1 MSEAEKFREPQN
13 VISKEVTQTLE
24 YSPHALQDG
33 ILYRTF
39 TCISTL
45 DPNELDINSRSIT
58 FGILQKSAFI
68 NPKKLFMHISLMI
81 VKDAEENGLSIE
93 DGVVPPA
100 SPAQQL
106 FDDISVTMS
115 DMTLSRPSTYYSMLV
130 FIQQMLEIPRPI
142 KESWL
147 NFYEGYDD
155 DIDGTYST
163 VAEAVEKKGEKLVA
177 KNATG
182 RRMIKILNK
191 KTNEYLISLETPLK
205 HFSVLIP
212 TVIYTFFYLKKFN
225 FIIFEKFFI
234 FFLTGVTDFT
244 IIL

>member
-1 MSEAEKFREPQN
+1 MKRNHSDTVNFQAPQN
-13 VISKEVTQTLE
+13 LESPEVAQTLAHQ
-24 YSPHALQDG
+24 PHALQDG

-58 FGILQKSAFI
+58 YGILQKSAFI
-68 NPKKLFMHISLMI
+68 NTQKLFMNISLMV
-81 VKDAEENGLSIE
+81 VKDAGEEALTIE
-93 DGVVPPA
+93 DGVIPPA

-115 DMTLSRPSTYYSMLV
+115 DMSLSRPSTYYSMLTH
-130 FIQQMLEIPRPI
+130 IQQMLQIPRPI

-155 DIDGTYST
+155 DIEGTYSSVT
-163 VAEAVEKKGEKLVA
+163 DAVEKKGDKLIA

-191 KTNEYLISLETPLK
+191 KVNEYLISLETPLK
-205 HFSVLIP
+205 SFPILIP
-212 TVIYTFFYLKKFN
+212 TVM
-225 FIIFEKFFI
+225 IFEIFEIFEI
-234 FFLTGVTDFT
+234 FFEFFEF
-244 IIL
+244 

>member
-1 MSEAEKFREPQN
+1 MSEPEKFLSPQTQT
-13 VISKEVTQTLE
+13 SPEVTQTLE
-24 YSPHALQDG
+24 HSPHALQDG

-45 DPNELDINSRSIT
+45 DPNELDINSRSINY
-58 FGILQKSAFI
+58 GILQKSAFI
-68 NPKKLFMHISLMI
+68 NTQKMFMHIGLMM
-81 VKDAEENGLSIE
+81 VKDAGEEKISIE
-93 DGVVPPA
+93 DGVIPPA

-115 DMTLSRPSTYYSMLV
+115 DMSLSRPSTYYSMLV
-130 FIQQMLEIPRPI
+130 HIQQMLEISRPV

-155 DIDGTYST
+155 DIDGAYSS
-163 VAEAVEKKGEKLVA
+163 VDDAVEKRGDKLIA

-191 KTNEYLISLETPLK
+191 KVNEYLISLETPLK
-205 HFSVLIP
+205 HFPILIP
-212 TVIYTFFYLKKFN
+212 TVIYKFAYFLKFRK
-225 FIIFEKFFI
+225 KKI
-234 FFLTGVTDFT
+234 FF
-244 IIL
+244 

>member
-1 MSEAEKFREPQN
+1 MSEAPPSFRAPEN
-13 VISKEVTQTLE
+13 VESPEVTQTLKDQ
-24 YSPHALQDG
+24 PNAIQDG

-45 DPNELDINSRSIT
+45 DPNELDINSRSVT
-58 FGILQKSAFI
+58 YGILQKSAFI
-68 NPKKLFMHISLMI
+68 NTQKLFMSISLMV
-81 VKDAEENGLSIE
+81 VKDGGEEALSIE
-93 DGVVPPA
+93 DGVIPPA

-115 DMTLSRPSTYYSMLV
+115 DSNLDRPSTYYSMLTH
-130 FIQQMLEIPRPI
+130 IQQMLEIPRPV

-163 VAEAVEKKGEKLVA
+163 PAEAVEKKGAQLVA

-191 KTNEYLISLETPLK
+191 KVNNYLISLETPLK
-205 HFSVLIP
+205 YFPILIP
-212 TVIYTFFYLKKFN
+212 TVI
-225 FIIFEKFFI
+225 
-234 FFLTGVTDFT
+234 
-244 IIL
+244 